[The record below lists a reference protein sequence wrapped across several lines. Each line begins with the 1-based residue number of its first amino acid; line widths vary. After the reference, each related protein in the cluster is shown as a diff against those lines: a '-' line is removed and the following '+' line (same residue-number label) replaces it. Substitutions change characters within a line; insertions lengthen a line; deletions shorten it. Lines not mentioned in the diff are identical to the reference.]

1 MKRYRITVDGVEYR
15 IEVEEYAAGVYKV
28 KIGDKQVTVTAQE
41 ITGSEIV
48 AARKNRGREPAGSRR
63 NETVSNSTSI
73 VQMTSPMPGNVVSVV
88 ASKGTKVELG
98 DPVIILEAMKMKNEI
113 PAPVNGIVREIHVK
127 EGDTV
132 DSEEIIASIEE
143 VNDVP

>member
-15 IEVEEYAAGVYKV
+15 IEVEENAAGVYKV

-41 ITGSEIV
+41 ITGSEMV
-48 AARKNRGREPAGSRR
+48 TARKNRGRKPAGSRR
-63 NETVSNSTSI
+63 NETVPNSTAI
-73 VQMTSPMPGNVVSVV
+73 VQITSPMPGKVVSVV
-88 ASKGTKVELG
+88 TSKGSKVELG

-132 DSEEIIASIEE
+132 DSKDIIASIEE